1 MYIKVKRCSLG
12 VDSHTKIISQEE
24 TSLMETHETVWVCRH
39 LKFPQHGDYV
49 VENSSFEARSTV
61 FVICTVGNAN
71 FCFTTP
77 SLNQSSDMDF
87 LKYGS
92 AAKSKKKLRRP
103 RGVLCKR

>member
-1 MYIKVKRCSLG
+1 MKLFGSVHIDKN
-12 VDSHTKIISQEE
+12 
-24 TSLMETHETVWVCRH
+24 

-61 FVICTVGNAN
+61 FVICRVGNAN

-77 SLNQSSDMDF
+77 SLNQSSGMDF